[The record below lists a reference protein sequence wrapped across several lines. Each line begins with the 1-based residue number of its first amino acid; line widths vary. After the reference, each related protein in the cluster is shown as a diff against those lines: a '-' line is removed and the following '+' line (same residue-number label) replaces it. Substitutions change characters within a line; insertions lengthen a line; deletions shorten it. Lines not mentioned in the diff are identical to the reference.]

1 MKNLK
6 LQRTCQTKSNFLI
19 LCYSFHLGIT
29 DLDGFYLKVNS
40 NSEHWYLWQIMLPI
54 WYLWYENK
62 DFKWAV
68 SIKYHLKM

>member
-19 LCYSFHLGIT
+19 LCYSFHFGIT

-40 NSEHWYLWQIMLPI
+40 NSEHWYL
-54 WYLWYENK
+54 
-62 DFKWAV
+62 
-68 SIKYHLKM
+68 